1 MEQLITVLFWAVATF
16 VAVRVLTA
24 LFDAWL
30 FSRVEKKLDR
40 IELEIEQG
48 NLIPLAVE
56 VDGGQYLCYNSL
68 TKEFVCQGTC
78 LVEIQQRF
86 KSRFP
91 GKNAAIH
98 GGNETAVKTL
108 ESQLKEQNE
117 NLGGVRPAS

>member
-1 MEQLITVLFWAVATF
+1 MEQLITVLFWAVVTF
-16 VAVRVLTA
+16 VAMRVLTA

-30 FSRVEKKLDR
+30 FSKVEKKLDQ

-48 NLIPLAVE
+48 KLIPLAVE
-56 VDGGQYLCYNSL
+56 VDGNQYLCYNSL

-78 LVEIQQRF
+78 LDEIQQRF

-98 GGNETAVKTL
+98 CGDETAVKTL
-108 ESQLKEQNE
+108 KSQLKEQNE
-117 NLGGVRPAS
+117 NLGSIRPAS